1 MPAEITESCES
12 EPIRVVLAPRV
23 TTRVVLRTGATGA
36 TGSTGTPG
44 AKGDKG
50 DTGDRGEKGNQGDT
64 GSTGAKG
71 DVGEKGDR
79 GDTGSTGPKGDPGDQ
94 GEKGEKGDPGDPA
107 PVENFFSL
115 ASGFVSFENLAP
127 LSTGKVIRYTY
138 SGSVIRFRF
147 ISNDK
152 TQDAFYRTYQGGI
165 LSDLVTTKRITI

>member
-1 MPAEITESCES
+1 MPAEITESCDS
-12 EPIRVVLAPRV
+12 DPIRVVLAPRV
-23 TTRVVLRTGATGA
+23 TTRVVLRTGVAGA

-71 DVGEKGDR
+71 D
-79 GDTGSTGPKGDPGDQ
+79 
-94 GEKGEKGDPGDPA
+94 KGDPGDPA

-115 ASGFVSFENLAP
+115 ASGFLSFENLTHQTGP
-127 LSTGKVIRYTY
+127 EGKVIRYTY
-138 SGSVIRFRF
+138 SGSGIRFRF